1 MTIHGDR
8 ERRETL
14 WFHLLA
20 LLSPC
25 TVLANSPMK
34 IPVCLLFFYL
44 GQKEVKKDIT
54 KYGRSVLKTHSLNY
68 KIVRLLF
75 LPQNIEKMCFEP
87 IGVLFRVLTKTT
99 VTIQLMWIFIPRL
112 SVSLQ
117 TWQHIWLPHI
127 SKSWGLHQN
136 SKDCLHGWMADNIT
150 DITLPLVCFLS
161 AVTTSNHVHVIY
173 YFRMYLIIRIY
184 LDWI

>member
-1 MTIHGDR
+1 MGT
-8 ERRETL
+8 ERGEKHCDFICSHFCLPAQSWPILPWRSQFVCFSFISAKRKWRKTL
-14 WFHLLA
+14 QGMA
-20 LLSPC
+20 
-25 TVLANSPMK
+25 
-34 IPVCLLFFYL
+34 
-44 GQKEVKKDIT
+44 
-54 KYGRSVLKTHSLNY
+54 SVLKTHSLNY

-136 SKDCLHGWMADNIT
+136 SKGFLHGWMADNIT